1 MRWSLRSLSRPPLN
15 ASIVGQT
22 ERNMTTRPVRRPDH
36 ERDAELRELFGVI
49 AARDVPKALQVLAE
63 SPALARRAAEIGATR
78 QDPST
83 YYFAEIAHYAYAGD
97 TALHIASAA
106 YARDIASD
114 LISLG
119 ANVRARNRR
128 GAEPLHYA
136 TDGIPG
142 SASWDPDA
150 QEAIV
155 QFLIEVGAEPNA
167 KDDAGVAPLHR
178 AVRTRSTSAVRALL
192 FNGAD
197 PRLANKSGS
206 TALHLA
212 VQDTGRGGT
221 GSPAAR
227 QEQTEIIR
235 LLIARGARPSD
246 QDSSG
251 MSVRD
256 RAKADWIRSL
266 LDNL

>member
-1 MRWSLRSLSRPPLN
+1 
-15 ASIVGQT
+15 
-22 ERNMTTRPVRRPDH
+22 MTTKRVRGPDH
-36 ERDAELRELFGVI
+36 DRDAELRKLFRVI
-49 AARDVPKALQVLAE
+49 AARDVSKASQVLAE

-97 TALHIASAA
+97 TPLHIAGAA
-106 YARDIASD
+106 YATDIAHD

-142 SASWDPDA
+142 AVNWDPDA

-155 QFLIEVGAEPNA
+155 QFLINAGADPNV
-167 KDDAGVAPLHR
+167 KDDTGVAPLHR

-192 FNGAD
+192 FNGAAA
-197 PRLANKSGS
+197 RLANKSGS
-206 TALHLA
+206 TPLHLA
-212 VQDTGRGGT
+212 VQDTGRGGS

-227 QEQTEIIR
+227 QEQTEIIQ
-235 LLIARGARPSD
+235 LLIAQGARPLD

-256 RAKADWIRSL
+256 RAKADWIRGL
-266 LDNL
+266 LDNP